1 MICYACKGTSFK
13 RQPIELVIRVG
24 DVDVVDRSMTAPVC
38 ESCGEYVIPGDA
50 HEKAEL
56 RAALVALSDAP
67 NTTGAMLKYA
77 RKALGFTQVE
87 FAEKLSTVGESIS
100 RWEREERPMEPW
112 VKLATL
118 ALIRERL
125 MGPVPGV
132 ELRKVG

>member
-1 MICYACKGTSFK
+1 MKCYACKSEESET
-13 RQPIELVIRVG
+13 RPIEIVTRVG
-24 DVDVVDRSMTAPVC
+24 SHDVASRAHQRPVC
-38 ESCGEYVIPGDA
+38 LACGEYVIPYEML
-50 HEKAEL
+50 EKVEL
-56 RAALVALSDAP
+56 QAALVALTEAP
-67 NTTGAMLKYA
+67 EVTGAMLKYA

-87 FAEKLSTVGESIS
+87 FAEKLSTASESIS